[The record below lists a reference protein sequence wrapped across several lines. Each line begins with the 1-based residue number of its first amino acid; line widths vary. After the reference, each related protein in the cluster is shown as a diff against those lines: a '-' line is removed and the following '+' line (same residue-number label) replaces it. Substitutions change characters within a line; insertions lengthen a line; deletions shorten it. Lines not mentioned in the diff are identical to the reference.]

1 MNGRMEEEREGV
13 AVFFCHCDGE
23 VSGMVDVP
31 AVMKYA
37 ATLPKVVIVEEHEH
51 LCSKEGIAR
60 LKEALGDAKV
70 DRVVMA
76 ACSPRTHG
84 DIFLSALESVGINE
98 YLVEFANLRE
108 QCAWVHEDRVEATE
122 KAKDLVRMTVFMA
135 AELEPLEKIKLSIIP
150 SALVIGGGVAGM
162 EAALN
167 IASKGFKAFLVERGE
182 EIGGRV
188 RKLSTTF
195 PTISCGI
202 PCRHDCP
209 DCEFTPKVEEV
220 YAAENIEVLTSAEV
234 VEVEGRIGDYKV
246 KVRTVGDVAG
256 EEKELNVGMMII
268 ATGSRTFDPRR
279 IPEYGY
285 EFEDVIT
292 SEEIELMYLRS
303 RKGGEG
309 AKLLRP
315 SDGSVPKRVD
325 FIQCVGSR
333 GLKPESNP
341 YCSITCCLY
350 AIGHARA
357 IKEMYPDT
365 EVYIHYTN
373 IQAPY
378 RGFEEYY
385 KETIALGIKFVR
397 GMAEKVEMR
406 DGELFIVYEDEDSQ
420 RKEEMATELIV
431 LSVGQEPSDD
441 TAKLSEMFR
450 MERDIDEFFMEVN
463 PKVVAEEKTGVFVA
477 GCALGPKNIRYAVA
491 DGRTAAENAIRFMEQ
506 GFVEVEPLIPEVD
519 EDKCIRCGVC
529 ESLCHYRGIKVSEEE
544 EVEVIAALC
553 RGCGLCV
560 ASCPA
565 KALRMKYYGDE
576 HLRTLIKTAFSMPV
590 AVAEAEQEGR

>member
-1 MNGRMEEEREGV
+1 MEEKERGGV

-23 VSGMVDVP
+23 VSGTVNVP
-31 AVMKYA
+31 AVAKYA
-37 ATLPKVVIVEEHEH
+37 ATLPRVVIAEEHEH

-60 LKEALGDAKV
+60 LKEVLGAVKV

-84 DIFLSALESVGINE
+84 GIFLSALESVGINE

-122 KAKDLVRMTVFMA
+122 KAKDLVRMAVFRVM
-135 AELEPLEKIKLSIIP
+135 ELEPLEKIKLSTIP

-167 IASKGFKAFLVERGE
+167 IASKGFKVVIVERAE

-209 DCEFTPKVEEV
+209 DCEFTPKIEEI
-220 YAAENIEVLTSAEV
+220 YAAGKIEVLTSSEV
-234 VEVEGRIGDYKV
+234 VEVKGRIGDYKV
-246 KVRTVGDVAG
+246 KVRRKVEEG
-256 EEKELNVGMMII
+256 EEEKRELNVGMVII
-268 ATGSRTFDPRR
+268 ATGSKTFDPRR

-292 SEEIELMYLRS
+292 SEEIELMYLQS
-303 RKGGEG
+303 RRGGRG

-315 SDGSVPKRVD
+315 SDGRIPKRVD

-333 GLKPESNP
+333 GLKPGSNP

-385 KETIALGIKFVR
+385 KETMTLGIKFVR
-397 GMAEKVEMR
+397 GMVEKVEKR

-420 RKEEMATELIV
+420 KKEEMATELVV

-441 TAKLSEMFR
+441 TAKLSEMFHV
-450 MERDIDEFFMEVN
+450 ERDIDEFFMEVN
-463 PKVVAEEKTGVFVA
+463 QRVVAEEKTGVFIA
-477 GCALGPKNIRYAVA
+477 GCALGPRNIRYAVA
-491 DGRTAAENAIRFMEQ
+491 DGRAAAENAIRFMEQ
-506 GFVEVEPLIPEVD
+506 GFVEVEPVIPEVD
-519 EDKCIRCGVC
+519 VDKCIRCGVC
-529 ESLCHYRGIKVSEEE
+529 ESLCHYGGIKVGEGEAAE
-544 EVEVIAALC
+544 IIAALC

-560 ASCPA
+560 ASCPS
-565 KALRMKYYGDE
+565 KALQMRYYSDDQ
-576 HLRTLIKTAFSMPV
+576 LRTLFKTAFSMPV
-590 AVAEAEQEGR
+590 AEAEHERG

>member
-1 MNGRMEEEREGV
+1 
-13 AVFFCHCDGE
+13 
-23 VSGMVDVP
+23 
-31 AVMKYA
+31 
-37 ATLPKVVIVEEHEH
+37 
-51 LCSKEGIAR
+51 
-60 LKEALGDAKV
+60 
-70 DRVVMA
+70 
-76 ACSPRTHG
+76 
-84 DIFLSALESVGINE
+84 
-98 YLVEFANLRE
+98 
-108 QCAWVHEDRVEATE
+108 
-122 KAKDLVRMTVFMA
+122 
-135 AELEPLEKIKLSIIP
+135 
-150 SALVIGGGVAGM
+150 M

-167 IASKGFKAFLVERGE
+167 IASKSFKVFLVERSE

-209 DCEFTPKVEEV
+209 ECEFTPKIEEI
-220 YAAENIEVLTSAEV
+220 YATENIEVLTSAEV

-246 KVRTVGDVAG
+246 KVRTG
-256 EEKELNVGMMII
+256 EEEERDLNVSMVII
-268 ATGSRTFDPRR
+268 ATGSKTFDPGR
-279 IPEYGY
+279 IPDYGY

-292 SEEIELMYLRS
+292 SEELELMYLQS
-303 RKGGEG
+303 RKGGGG

-315 SDGSVPKRVD
+315 SDGRTPKRVD
-325 FIQCVGSR
+325 FVQCVGSR
-333 GLKPESNP
+333 GLKPGSNP

-385 KETIALGIKFVR
+385 NETSSLGIKFVH
-397 GMAEKVEMR
+397 GAVEKVEEH
-406 DGELFIVYEDEDSQ
+406 DGQLFIGYEDADLQ
-420 RKEEMATELIV
+420 RTEETTTELVV

-441 TAKLSEMFR
+441 TAKLSEMFH
-450 MERDIDEFFMEVN
+450 MERDIDDFFMEVN
-463 PKVVAEEKTGVFVA
+463 PRVVAEDKTGVFIA

-491 DGRTAAENAIRFMEQ
+491 DGRAAAENAIRLMEEA
-506 GFVEVEPLIPEVD
+506 FVEVEPVIPEVD

-529 ESLCHYRGIKVSEEE
+529 ESLCRYEGINVGEEE
-544 EVEVIAALC
+544 AAEVIAALC

-565 KALRMKYYGDE
+565 KALQMKYYSDDQ
-576 HLRTLIKTAFSMPV
+576 LKTLLKTAFSMPV
-590 AVAEAEQEGR
+590 AEAEPERG

>member
-1 MNGRMEEEREGV
+1 MEEGREGV

-31 AVMKYA
+31 ALMKYA

-60 LKEALGDAKV
+60 LKEVLGDAKV

-108 QCAWVHEDRVEATE
+108 QCAWVHEDRMEAME
-122 KAKDLVRMTVFMA
+122 KAMDLVRMAVFRAM
-135 AELEPLEKIKLSIIP
+135 ELEPLEKIKLSIIP

-209 DCEFTPKVEEV
+209 DCEFTPKVEEI
-220 YAAENIEVLTSAEV
+220 YAAGNIEVLTSAEV
-234 VEVEGRIGDYKV
+234 VEVEGRIGEYKV
-246 KVRTVGDVAG
+246 KVRTGVE
-256 EEKELNVGMMII
+256 EEKELNVGTVII
-268 ATGSRTFDPRR
+268 ATGSMTFDPRR
-279 IPEYGY
+279 IPDYGY
-285 EFEDVIT
+285 EFDDVIT
-292 SEEIELMYLRS
+292 SEEIELMYLQS
-303 RKGGEG
+303 RKGGGG

-315 SDGSVPKRVD
+315 SDGRTPKRVD

-333 GLKPESNP
+333 GLKPGSNP

-385 KETIALGIKFVR
+385 NETSSLGIKFVR
-397 GMAEKVEMR
+397 GAVKKVEEQ
-406 DGELFIVYEDEDSQ
+406 GGQLFIGYDDADLQ
-420 RKEEMATELIV
+420 RTEETTTELVV

-450 MERDIDEFFMEVN
+450 MERDIDDFFMEVN
-463 PKVVAEEKTGVFVA
+463 PRVVAEDKTGVFIA

-491 DGRTAAENAIRFMEQ
+491 DGRAAAENAIRLMEQ
-506 GFVEVEPLIPEVD
+506 GFVEVEPVIPEVD

-529 ESLCHYRGIKVSEEE
+529 ESLCRYEGINVGGEEE
-544 EVEVIAALC
+544 PAEVIAALC

-565 KALRMKYYGDE
+565 KALQMKYYSDDQ
-576 HLRTLIKTAFSMPV
+576 LRTLLKTAFSTPV
-590 AVAEAEQEGR
+590 AEEEWG

>member
-1 MNGRMEEEREGV
+1 MKEEKDGM

-31 AVMKYA
+31 AVMEYA
-37 ATLPKVVIVEEHEH
+37 ATLPKVTIVEEHEH

-60 LKEALGDAKV
+60 LKEVLRDGKV

-84 DIFLSALESVGINE
+84 DIFLNAVESVGINE

-108 QCAWVHEDRVEATE
+108 QCAWVHEDREEATE
-122 KAKDLVRMTVFMA
+122 KAKDLVRMAVFRAM
-135 AELEPLEKIKLSIIP
+135 ELEPLDRIKLSIFP
-150 SALVIGGGVAGM
+150 SVLVIGGGVAGM

-167 IASKGFKAFLVERGE
+167 IASKGFKVVIVERAE

-209 DCEFTPKVEEV
+209 ECEFTPKVEEI
-220 YAAENIEVLTSAEV
+220 YAAGNIEVLTSAELV
-234 VEVEGRIGDYKV
+234 DVEGRIGDYKV
-246 KVRTVGDVAG
+246 KVRRKVGEG
-256 EEKELNVGMMII
+256 EEEVRDLNVGTVII
-268 ATGSRTFDPRR
+268 ATGSRTFDPGR
-279 IPEYGY
+279 IPDYGY

-292 SEEIELMYLRS
+292 SEELELMYLQT
-303 RKGGEG
+303 RKGGGG

-315 SDGSVPKRVD
+315 SDGRVPKRVD

-333 GLKPESNP
+333 GLKPGSNP

-385 KETIALGIKFVR
+385 AETSSLGIKFVR
-397 GMAEKVEMR
+397 GAVDKVEEQ
-406 DGELFIVYEDEDSQ
+406 GGQLFIGYEDADLQ
-420 RKEEMATELIV
+420 RREEATTDLVV
-431 LSVGQEPSDD
+431 LSVGQEPSDN
-441 TAKLSEMFR
+441 TTKLSEMFHV
-450 MERDIDEFFMEVN
+450 ERDIDGFFMEVN
-463 PKVVAEEKTGVFVA
+463 PRVVAEDKTGVFVA
-477 GCALGPKNIRYAVA
+477 GCALGPRNIRYAVA
-491 DGRTAAENAIRFMEQ
+491 DGRAAAENAIRLMEQ
-506 GFVEVEPLIPEVD
+506 GFVEVEPVIPVVD

-529 ESLCHYRGIKVSEEE
+529 ESLCRYEGIKVGEAEAA
-544 EVEVIAALC
+544 EVIAALC

-565 KALRMKYYGDE
+565 KALQMKYYSDDQ
-576 HLRTLIKTAFSMPV
+576 LRTLLRTAFSMPV
-590 AVAEAEQEGR
+590 AVAEAERG

>member
-1 MNGRMEEEREGV
+1 MFKFLVDDEVRMSVRMEEKGEGV

-23 VSGMVDVP
+23 VSGTVDVP
-31 AVMKYA
+31 AVAKYA
-37 ATLPKVVIVEEHEH
+37 ATLPKVVIVEEQEH

-60 LKEALGDAKV
+60 LKEVLGAGKV

-84 DIFLSALESVGINE
+84 GIFLNALKSVGINE
-98 YLVEFANLRE
+98 YLVDFANLRE
-108 QCAWVHEDRVEATE
+108 QCAWVHSGEEATD
-122 KAKDLVRMTVFMA
+122 KAKDLVRMAVFRA
-135 AELEPLEKIKLSIIP
+135 IELEPLEKIKFSVIP

-167 IASKGFKAFLVERGE
+167 IASKGFKVVIVERAD

-209 DCEFTPKVEEV
+209 NCEFTPKIEEI
-220 YAAENIEVLTSAEV
+220 YAAGNIEVLTSAEI
-234 VEVEGRIGDYKV
+234 VEVKGRIGEYKV
-246 KVRTVGDVAG
+246 KVRREVGDGG
-256 EEKELNVGMMII
+256 EEEIDLNVGMAII
-268 ATGSRTFDPRR
+268 ATGSKTFDPRR
-279 IPEYGY
+279 IPDYGY

-292 SEEIELMYLRS
+292 LEEIELIYLQS
-303 RKGGEG
+303 RRGGRA

-315 SDGSVPKRVD
+315 SDGREPRRVD

-333 GLKPESNP
+333 GLKRGSNL

-350 AIGHARA
+350 AMGHARA

-397 GMAEKVEMR
+397 GMVEKVEKR
-406 DGELFIVYEDEDSQ
+406 DGELFIVYEDEGSQ
-420 RKEEMATELIV
+420 KKEEMATELVV
-431 LSVGQEPSDD
+431 LSLGQEPSEN
-441 TAKLSEMFR
+441 TAKLAEMFHV
-450 MERDIDEFFMEVN
+450 ERDIDGFFMEVN
-463 PKVVAEEKTGVFVA
+463 PRVVAEEKTGVFIA
-477 GCALGPKNIRYAVA
+477 GCAMGPRNIRYAVA
-491 DGRTAAENAIRFMEQ
+491 DGRAAAGNAIRFMEQ
-506 GFVEVEPLIPEVD
+506 GFVEVEPVIPVVD
-519 EDKCIRCGVC
+519 ADKCIRCGIC
-529 ESLCHYRGIKVSEEE
+529 ESLCHYEGIKVGEEE
-544 EVEVIAALC
+544 EAATEVIAALC

-560 ASCPA
+560 ASCPS
-565 KALRMKYYGDE
+565 KALQMRYYSDDQ
-576 HLRTLIKTAFSMPV
+576 LRTLLKTAF
-590 AVAEAEQEGR
+590 

>member
-1 MNGRMEEEREGV
+1 MEEEREGV
-13 AVFFCHCDGE
+13 VVFFCHCDGD
-23 VSGMVDVP
+23 VSGIVNVP
-31 AVMKYA
+31 AVMQYA
-37 ATLPKVVIVEEHEH
+37 AKLPKVVMVKEHEH

-60 LKEALGDAKV
+60 LKEVIEDAKV

-84 DIFLSALESVGINE
+84 DIFRSALESVGINE

-108 QCAWVHEDRVEATE
+108 QCAWVHEDQAEATE
-122 KAKDLVRMTVFMA
+122 KAKDLVRMAVFRAMG
-135 AELEPLEKIKLSIIP
+135 LEPLEKIKLSVIP

-167 IASKGFKAFLVERGE
+167 IASKGFKVVIVERAE

-209 DCEFTPKVEEV
+209 DCEFTPKIEEI
-220 YAAENIEVLTSAEV
+220 YATGDIEMLTSAEV
-234 VEVEGRIGDYKV
+234 IGVEGRIGDYKV
-246 KVRTVGDVAG
+246 KVRRKAG
-256 EEKELNVGMMII
+256 EEEEEERDLNVGMVII

-292 SEEIELMYLRS
+292 SEEIELIYLQS
-303 RKGGEG
+303 RKGGAS

-315 SDGSVPKRVD
+315 SDGRVPQRVD

-333 GLKPESNP
+333 GLKPGSNP

-385 KETIALGIKFVR
+385 KETMALGIKLVR
-397 GMAEKVEMR
+397 GMVEKVEKR

-441 TAKLSEMFR
+441 TAKMSEMFR

-463 PKVVAEEKTGVFVA
+463 PRVVAEEKTGVFIA

-491 DGRTAAENAIRFMEQ
+491 DGRAAAENAIRLMEQ
-506 GFVEVEPLIPEVD
+506 GFVEVEPIIPEVD

-529 ESLCHYRGIKVSEEE
+529 ESLCHYGGVKVSEEE
-544 EVEVIAALC
+544 VAEVTAALC

-565 KALRMKYYGDE
+565 KALQMKYYGDD
-576 HLRTLIKTAFSMPV
+576 HLSTLIKTAFSMPV
-590 AVAEAEQEGR
+590 FEAEQEGG

>member
-1 MNGRMEEEREGV
+1 MVEEEREGV
-13 AVFFCHCDGE
+13 AVFFCHCEGE
-23 VSGMVDVP
+23 VSGTVNVP
-31 AVMKYA
+31 TVMQYA
-37 ATLPKVVIVEEHEH
+37 ATLPKVVMVEEHEH
-51 LCSKEGIAR
+51 LCSKAGIAR
-60 LKEALGDAKV
+60 LKEVLAGANV

-84 DIFLSALESVGINE
+84 DIFLSALESVDINE

-108 QCAWVHEDRVEATE
+108 QCAWVHEDSAEATE
-122 KAKDLVRMTVFMA
+122 KAKDLVRMAVFRA
-135 AELEPLEKIKLSIIP
+135 TELEPLEKIKLNVIP
-150 SALVIGGGVAGM
+150 SVLVIGGGVAGM

-167 IASKGFKAFLVERGE
+167 VASKGFKAFLVERGE

-188 RKLSTTF
+188 RRLSTTF

-209 DCEFTPKVEEV
+209 DCEFTPKIEEI
-220 YAAENIEVLTSAEV
+220 YAAGDIELLTSAEV
-234 VEVEGRIGDYKV
+234 IGVEGRIGDYTV
-246 KVRTVGDVAG
+246 KVRTAGDG
-256 EEKELNVGMMII
+256 EEEERDLNAGMVII

-292 SEEIELMYLRS
+292 SEEIELIYLHS
-303 RKGGEG
+303 RKGGSS
-309 AKLLRP
+309 AKLIRP
-315 SDGSVPKRVD
+315 SDGAVPKRVD

-333 GLKPESNP
+333 GLKPGCNP

-350 AIGHARA
+350 ALGHARA

-365 EVYIHYTN
+365 EVYVHYTN

-385 KETIALGIKFVR
+385 TESIARGIKFVR
-397 GMAEKVEMR
+397 GLVDKVEKR
-406 DGELFIVYEDEDSQ
+406 DGELYIVYEDEDSQ
-420 RKEEMATELIV
+420 RKEDMATELVV

-450 MERDIDEFFMEVN
+450 VERDIDEFFMEVN
-463 PKVVAEEKTGVFVA
+463 PRVIAEEKTGAFIA

-491 DGRTAAENAIRFMEQ
+491 DGRAAAENAIKLMEQ
-506 GFVEVEPLIPEVD
+506 GFVEVEPIIPAVD
-519 EDKCIRCGVC
+519 DDKCIRCGVC
-529 ESLCHYRGIKVSEEE
+529 ASLCHFGGIQVGEDER
-544 EVEVIAALC
+544 VEVIAARC

-565 KALRMKYYGDE
+565 KALQIGYYGDDN
-576 HLRTLIKTAFSMPV
+576 LRTLLKTAFSMP
-590 AVAEAEQEGR
+590 AAEAEQEGG

>member
-1 MNGRMEEEREGV
+1 MEEGREGV

-37 ATLPKVVIVEEHEH
+37 ATLPKVVIAEEHEH

-60 LKEALGDAKV
+60 LKEVLGDAKV

-108 QCAWVHEDRVEATE
+108 QCAWVHEDRMEATD
-122 KAKDLVRMTVFMA
+122 KAKDLVRMAVFRAM
-135 AELEPLEKIKLSIIP
+135 ELEPLEKIKLSIIP

-167 IASKGFKAFLVERGE
+167 IVSKGFNAFLVERGE

-209 DCEFTPKVEEV
+209 DCEFTPKIEEI
-220 YAAENIEVLTSAEV
+220 YAAGNIEVLTSAEV

-246 KVRTVGDVAG
+246 KVRTGVE
-256 EEKELNVGMMII
+256 EEKELNMGTVII
-268 ATGSRTFDPRR
+268 ATGSRTFDPGR

-292 SEEIELMYLRS
+292 SEEIELMYLKS
-303 RKGGEG
+303 RKGGGG

-315 SDGSVPKRVD
+315 SDGRTPKRVD

-333 GLKPESNP
+333 SLKPGSNP

-385 KETIALGIKFVR
+385 NETSSLGIKFVR
-397 GMAEKVEMR
+397 GAVEKVEEQ
-406 DGELFIVYEDEDSQ
+406 GGQLFIGYEDADLQ
-420 RKEEMATELIV
+420 RTEETTTELVV
-431 LSVGQEPSDD
+431 LSVGQEPSDG

-450 MERDIDEFFMEVN
+450 IERDIDDFFMEVN
-463 PKVVAEEKTGVFVA
+463 PRVVAEDKTGVFIA

-491 DGRTAAENAIRFMEQ
+491 DGRAAAENAIRLMEQ
-506 GFVEVEPLIPEVD
+506 GFVEVEPVIPEVD

-529 ESLCHYRGIKVSEEE
+529 ESLCRYGGINVGEEE
-544 EVEVIAALC
+544 AAEVIAALC

-565 KALRMKYYGDE
+565 KALQMKYYSDDQ
-576 HLRTLIKTAFSMPV
+576 LRILLKTAFSIP
-590 AVAEAEQEGR
+590 VAEAEHERG

>member
-1 MNGRMEEEREGV
+1 MEEEREGV

-23 VSGMVDVP
+23 VSGMVNVP

-37 ATLPKVVIVEEHEH
+37 ATLPKVVIVKEHEH

-60 LKEALGDAKV
+60 LKEDLGDAKV

-84 DIFLSALESVGINE
+84 EIFLSALESVGINE

-108 QCAWVHEDRVEATE
+108 QCAWVHEDQVEATE
-122 KAKDLVRMTVFMA
+122 KAKDLVRMAVFRVM
-135 AELEPLEKIKLSIIP
+135 ELEPLEKIKLSIIP

-167 IASKGFKAFLVERGE
+167 IASKGFNVVILERAE

-209 DCEFTPKVEEV
+209 DCEFTPKIEEI
-220 YAAENIEVLTSAEV
+220 YAAGNIEMLTSAEV
-234 VEVEGRIGDYKV
+234 VDVKGRIGDYKV
-246 KVRTVGDVAG
+246 KVRTGGAG
-256 EEKELNVGMMII
+256 VEEERDLNVGMVII
-268 ATGSRTFDPRR
+268 ATGSKTFDPKR

-292 SEEIELMYLRS
+292 SEEIELMYLQS
-303 RKGGEG
+303 RKGGGG

-315 SDGSVPKRVD
+315 SDGKVPKRVD

-385 KETIALGIKFVR
+385 NETIALDIKFVR
-397 GMAEKVEMR
+397 GMVEKVEKR

-420 RKEEMATELIV
+420 KREEMATELIV

-441 TAKLSEMFR
+441 TVKLSEMFL

-463 PKVVAEEKTGVFVA
+463 PRVVAEEKTGVFVA

-491 DGRTAAENAIRFMEQ
+491 DGRAMAENAIRLIEQ
-506 GFVEVEPLIPEVD
+506 GFVEVEPIIPEVD
-519 EDKCIRCGVC
+519 EDKCIKCGVC
-529 ESLCHYRGIKVSEEE
+529 ESLCHYGGIKIGEE
-544 EVEVIAALC
+544 EVTEVIAALC

-565 KALRMKYYGDE
+565 KALQMIYYGDD
-576 HLRTLIKTAFSMPV
+576 HLRTLIKTAFAMPL
-590 AVAEAEQEGR
+590 AVAEAEQERV

>member
-1 MNGRMEEEREGV
+1 MEKGREGV

-37 ATLPKVVIVEEHEH
+37 ATLPKVVIAEEHEH

-60 LKEALGDAKV
+60 LKEVLGDAKV

-108 QCAWVHEDRVEATE
+108 QCAWVHEDRMEATD
-122 KAKDLVRMTVFMA
+122 KAKDLVRMAVFRAM
-135 AELEPLEKIKLSIIP
+135 ELEPLEKIKLSIIP

-167 IASKGFKAFLVERGE
+167 IVSKGFNAFLVERGE

-209 DCEFTPKVEEV
+209 DCEFTPKVEEI
-220 YAAENIEVLTSAEV
+220 YAAGNIEVLTSAEV

-246 KVRTVGDVAG
+246 KVRTGVE
-256 EEKELNVGMMII
+256 EEKELNMGTVII
-268 ATGSRTFDPRR
+268 ATGSRTFDPGR

-292 SEEIELMYLRS
+292 SEEIELMYLKS
-303 RKGGEG
+303 RKGGGG

-315 SDGSVPKRVD
+315 SDGRTPKRVD

-333 GLKPESNP
+333 GLKPGSNP

-385 KETIALGIKFVR
+385 NETSSLGIKFVR
-397 GMAEKVEMR
+397 GAVKKVEEQ
-406 DGELFIVYEDEDSQ
+406 GGQLFIGYEDADLQ
-420 RKEEMATELIV
+420 RTEETTTELVV

-450 MERDIDEFFMEVN
+450 IERDIDDFFMEVN
-463 PKVVAEEKTGVFVA
+463 PRVVAEDKTGVFIA

-491 DGRTAAENAIRFMEQ
+491 DGRAAAENAIRLMEQ
-506 GFVEVEPLIPEVD
+506 GFVEVEPVIPEVD
-519 EDKCIRCGVC
+519 GDKCIRCGVC
-529 ESLCHYRGIKVSEEE
+529 ESLCRYGGINVGEEE
-544 EVEVIAALC
+544 AAEVIAALC

-565 KALRMKYYGDE
+565 KALQMKYYSDDQ
-576 HLRTLIKTAFSMPV
+576 LRILLKTAFSMPV
-590 AVAEAEQEGR
+590 AEAEHERG